1 MRRVGCIQR
10 GLVNSR
16 IAFAQH
22 RTDTFVSQL
31 NFLGLP
37 TVRMTDKVVLITG
50 GSSGIGRALAIAFAH
65 SGAAVAFTGRDASG
79 LETTRQLVSAATQ
92 DVGRTL
98 AIRADVSV
106 PVDCQRAVAET
117 VAAFGRLDVLVNNAG
132 ISMRALFEDVDTIVL
147 RRLMEVNFF
156 GTVETTKAALPHLLA
171 TRGSVVGVSS
181 IAGYRGLPG
190 RTGYSASKF
199 AMHGF
204 LEALRTE
211 LRPRGVHVLLAC
223 PGFTASNIR
232 STALLADG
240 QPQGVSPRVEETLM
254 LPEKVADEIVRAVRR
269 RQRDLVLTSQGRLT
283 VFLNRWLPTLA
294 DKLVFNHFVKEE
306 GGFGK

>member
-1 MRRVGCIQR
+1 
-10 GLVNSR
+10 
-16 IAFAQH
+16 
-22 RTDTFVSQL
+22 
-31 NFLGLP
+31 
-37 TVRMTDKVVLITG
+37 MTEQVVLITG
-50 GSSGIGRALAIAFAH
+50 GSSGIGRALAVAFARR
-65 SGAAVAFTGRDASG
+65 GAAVAFTGRDATG
-79 LETTRQLVSAATQ
+79 LATTRQLVEQAAPA
-92 DVGRTL
+92 GRPGRAL
-98 AIRADVSV
+98 ALRADVSV
-106 PVDCQRAVAET
+106 PADCHRAVAET

-132 ISMRALFEDVDTIVL
+132 ISMRALFEDVDTAVL
-147 RRLMEVNFF
+147 RRLMDVNFF

-171 TRGSVVGVSS
+171 SRGSVVGVSS

-240 QPQGVSPRVEETLM
+240 QPQGASPREETEM
-254 LPEKVADEIVRAVRR
+254 MTPEEVAAEIVRAVQR
-269 RQRDLVLTSQGRLT
+269 RQRDLVLTGQGRLT
-283 VFLNRWLPTLA
+283 VFLNRWLPGLA
-294 DKLVFNHFVKEE
+294 DRLVFNHFVKEE
-306 GGFGK
+306 GGFGN

>member
-1 MRRVGCIQR
+1 MRE
-10 GLVNSR
+10 
-16 IAFAQH
+16 
-22 RTDTFVSQL
+22 
-31 NFLGLP
+31 
-37 TVRMTDKVVLITG
+37 KVVLITG
-50 GSSGIGRALAIAFAH
+50 GSSGIGRALAVAFGQQ
-65 SGAAVAFTGRDASG
+65 GARVAFTGRDATG
-79 LETTRQLVSAATQ
+79 LATTGQLVTATGAQ
-92 DVGRTL
+92 AL
-98 AIRADVSV
+98 AIRADVSQ
-106 PVDCQRAVAET
+106 PADCHRAVAET

-132 ISMRALFEDVDTIVL
+132 ISMRALFEDVDTQVL

-156 GTVETTKAALPHLLA
+156 GTVETTKAALPHLIA
-171 TRGSVVGVSS
+171 ARGAVVGVSS

-240 QPQGVSPRVEETLM
+240 REQGTSPREEAKMMT
-254 LPEKVADEIVRAVRR
+254 PEAVAAAIVSAVRHR
-269 RQRDLVLTSQGRLT
+269 RRDLVLTGQGRLT
-283 VFLNRWLPTLA
+283 VFLNRWLPGLA
-294 DKLVFNHFVKEE
+294 DRLVFNHFVKEE